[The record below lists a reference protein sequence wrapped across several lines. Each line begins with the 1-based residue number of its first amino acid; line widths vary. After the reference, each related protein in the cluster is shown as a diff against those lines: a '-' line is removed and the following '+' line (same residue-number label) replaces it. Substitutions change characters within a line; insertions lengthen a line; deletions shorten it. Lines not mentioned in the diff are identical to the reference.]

1 MKLTTR
7 GRYAVTA
14 MLDLSCHGVERPI
27 SLADISTRQEIS
39 LSYLEQLFAKLRRQG
54 LVRSVRG
61 PGGGYILGGEPEAI
75 TIADIIRAVDEPIQA
90 TSCATGSGQGC
101 RPGSD
106 KAKNTSRCITHHLW
120 EKVGQHLNHYLES
133 VHLGRLLEE
142 SRQVQPLHAQTGGL
156 EGGTGQGTGHD
167 LSGS

>member
-14 MLDLSCHGVERPI
+14 MLDLSFHGLEKPI
-27 SLADISTRQEIS
+27 SLADISSRQAIS

-61 PGGGYILGGEPEAI
+61 PGGGYMLGGEPEAI

-90 TSCATGSGQGC
+90 TSCETGSEQGC
-101 RPGSD
+101 RPGSTP
-106 KAKNTSRCITHHLW
+106 ARNASRCITHHLW
-120 EKVGQHLNHYLES
+120 EKMGLHINQYLES
-133 VHLGRLLEE
+133 VHLGCLLEE
-142 SRQVQPLHAQTGGL
+142 SRTGSDHRPMDARPGDATM
-156 EGGTGQGTGHD
+156 ERGEQGRG
-167 LSGS
+167 

>member
-14 MLDLSCHGVERPI
+14 MLDLSFHGLERPI
-27 SLADISTRQEIS
+27 PLADISLRQEIS

-61 PGGGYILGGEPEAI
+61 PGGGYVLGGEPATI
-75 TIADIIRAVDEPIQA
+75 TVADIIRAVDEPIQT

-101 RPGSD
+101 RSGSTQV
-106 KAKNTSRCITHHLW
+106 KNASRCITHHLW
-120 EKVGQHLNHYLES
+120 ANVGQHLNQYLES
-133 VHLGRLLEE
+133 VDLGRLLAE
-142 SRQVQPLHAQTGGL
+142 SHLDGDHHPNHAPSGGAA
-156 EGGTGQGTGHD
+156 EQGAGHD